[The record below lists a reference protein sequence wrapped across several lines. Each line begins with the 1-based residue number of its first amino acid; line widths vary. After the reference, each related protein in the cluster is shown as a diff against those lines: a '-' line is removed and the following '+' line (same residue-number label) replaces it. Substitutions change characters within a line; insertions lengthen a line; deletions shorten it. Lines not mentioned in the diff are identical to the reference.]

1 MDLIAKNGD
10 ENGVKKRKKRQKR
23 CATRG
28 LPRRS
33 PILVLLSPN
42 HASMRSSDGIQCISA
57 GMIAP
62 VKYCKI
68 NVDMSLALGLSFKT
82 W

>member
-1 MDLIAKNGD
+1 
-10 ENGVKKRKKRQKR
+10 
-23 CATRG
+23 
-28 LPRRS
+28 
-33 PILVLLSPN
+33 
-42 HASMRSSDGIQCISA
+42 
-57 GMIAP
+57 MIAP